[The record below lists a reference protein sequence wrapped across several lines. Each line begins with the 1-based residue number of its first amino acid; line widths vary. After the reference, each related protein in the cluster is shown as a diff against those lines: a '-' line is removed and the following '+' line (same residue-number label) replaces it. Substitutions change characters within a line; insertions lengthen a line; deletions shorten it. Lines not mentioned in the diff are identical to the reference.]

1 MPNLAISRT
10 TISITIV
17 QANSG
22 QLIWRAP
29 KAASC
34 VKSTSTAGC
43 DAQLQGLTISQHE
56 VSLCVQRMHEE
67 RRALFSC
74 FYWAVF
80 AWNREQLAAA
90 GRPPDASFWTALV
103 VPSYFH
109 IPLPCA

>member
-1 MPNLAISRT
+1 MS
-10 TISITIV
+10 
-17 QANSG
+17 
-22 QLIWRAP
+22 
-29 KAASC
+29 
-34 VKSTSTAGC
+34 
-43 DAQLQGLTISQHE
+43 
-56 VSLCVQRMHEE
+56 QRMHEE

-109 IPLPCA
+109 FPPPSATCLMRPF